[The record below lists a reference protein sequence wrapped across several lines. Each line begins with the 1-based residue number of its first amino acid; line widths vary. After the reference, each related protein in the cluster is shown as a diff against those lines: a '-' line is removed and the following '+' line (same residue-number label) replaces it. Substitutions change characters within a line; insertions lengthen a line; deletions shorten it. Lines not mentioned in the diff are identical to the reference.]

1 MHVCLYSFSA
11 IISNYFYQLEAIWT
25 KKLGSTGI
33 ALTKGLPYRIFMKQI
48 IYEIIER
55 GQLHQLLKKW
65 KIPQSQCNSK
75 QSTGK
80 PLSLEKLISAFMI
93 VLFGMICAL
102 LLLFIEKLLQI
113 YNVKSKQMKHTN
125 SISNI
130 TRTKKARLQGFVDK
144 FQKILNSDEFFLE
157 DESTMRAL
165 LKEMK
170 KHNLRVYR
178 SQEGKLKI

>member
-1 MHVCLYSFSA
+1 M
-11 IISNYFYQLEAIWT
+11 
-25 KKLGSTGI
+25 GSTGI
-33 ALTKGLPYRIFMKQI
+33 ALTKGLPYRIFLKQI

-93 VLFGMICAL
+93 VLFGIICAL
-102 LLLFIEKLLQI
+102 LLLFIEKLLEI
-113 YNVKSKQMKHTN
+113 YNAKSKQMKHN

>member
-1 MHVCLYSFSA
+1 
-11 IISNYFYQLEAIWT
+11 
-25 KKLGSTGI
+25 
-33 ALTKGLPYRIFMKQI
+33 MKQI

-75 QSTGK
+75 QRTGK

-93 VLFGMICAL
+93 VLFGIICAL

-113 YNVKSKQMKHTN
+113 YNVKSKQMKHN

>member
-1 MHVCLYSFSA
+1 
-11 IISNYFYQLEAIWT
+11 
-25 KKLGSTGI
+25 
-33 ALTKGLPYRIFMKQI
+33 MKQI

-93 VLFGMICAL
+93 VLFGIICAL

-113 YNVKSKQMKHTN
+113 YNVKSKQMKHN

-178 SQEGKLKI
+178 SHEGKLKI

>member
-1 MHVCLYSFSA
+1 
-11 IISNYFYQLEAIWT
+11 
-25 KKLGSTGI
+25 
-33 ALTKGLPYRIFMKQI
+33 
-48 IYEIIER
+48 
-55 GQLHQLLKKW
+55 
-65 KIPQSQCNSK
+65 
-75 QSTGK
+75 
-80 PLSLEKLISAFMI
+80 
-93 VLFGMICAL
+93 
-102 LLLFIEKLLQI
+102 
-113 YNVKSKQMKHTN
+113 MKHN

-178 SQEGKLKI
+178 SHEGKLKI

>member
-1 MHVCLYSFSA
+1 
-11 IISNYFYQLEAIWT
+11 
-25 KKLGSTGI
+25 
-33 ALTKGLPYRIFMKQI
+33 MKQI

-93 VLFGMICAL
+93 VLFGIICAL
-102 LLLFIEKLLQI
+102 LLLFIEKLLEI
-113 YNVKSKQMKHTN
+113 YNVKSKQMKHN